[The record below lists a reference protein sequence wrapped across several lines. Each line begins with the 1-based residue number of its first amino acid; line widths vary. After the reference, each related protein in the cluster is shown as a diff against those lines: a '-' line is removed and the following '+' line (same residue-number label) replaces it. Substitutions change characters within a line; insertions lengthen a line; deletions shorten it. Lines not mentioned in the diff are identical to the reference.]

1 MFMCISVVGD
11 YICLCAYMLLVN
23 FRTCYWCGIVGVIMY
38 WNMLVWICGSR
49 MKYVLLLSSTKFTQL
64 LLDFISMFGGKYFSI
79 QLCRVFMW
87 GDYGV
92 FVASGAT
99 ALEMKLVPHISRV
112 GLDTLHVLGCVIFV
126 YVLDVNYVLVY
137 LCAW

>member
-1 MFMCISVVGD
+1 M
-11 YICLCAYMLLVN
+11 
-23 FRTCYWCGIVGVIMY
+23 
-38 WNMLVWICGSR
+38 
-49 MKYVLLLSSTKFTQL
+49 
-64 LLDFISMFGGKYFSI
+64 
-79 QLCRVFMW
+79 
-87 GDYGV
+87 